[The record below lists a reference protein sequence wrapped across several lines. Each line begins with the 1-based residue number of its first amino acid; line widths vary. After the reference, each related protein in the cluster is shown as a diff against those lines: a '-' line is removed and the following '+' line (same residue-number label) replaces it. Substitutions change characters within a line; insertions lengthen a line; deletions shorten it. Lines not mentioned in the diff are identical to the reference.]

1 MRARYPDV
9 EDWVGRDGVRL
20 GFEVFGR
27 GDTTVLLLPTWT
39 IIHSRL
45 WKMQV
50 HYLARHFRVVT
61 YDGPGNGRSDQIL
74 DPARYTPAGKR
85 PFLYFP
91 LAHHLKQNFPV
102 RYRFDRYG
110 AAAHMDFATTTCE
123 SLAVAIITTVGQP
136 GGYRNVKTDGADRVA
151 RMIAELI

>member
-1 MRARYPDV
+1 MQARYPDV

-27 GDTTVLLLPTWT
+27 GATTVLL
-39 IIHSRL
+39 
-45 WKMQV
+45 
-50 HYLARHFRVVT
+50 
-61 YDGPGNGRSDQIL
+61 
-74 DPARYTPAGKR
+74 
-85 PFLYFP
+85 
-91 LAHHLKQNFPV
+91 
-102 RYRFDRYG
+102 
-110 AAAHMDFATTTCE
+110 MDFATTTCE